1 MITVQSNTP
10 IQEKNVSGEHQVR
23 NKTAS
28 ANTINNDNTQ
38 TTLDN
43 QNIITNISSNGLQND
58 PNIAEIQ
65 QFHRKRDLSLN

>member
-10 IQEKNVSGEHQVR
+10 IQEKNVSGEHQDH

-28 ANTINNDNTQ
+28 ANTMNNDKTQ

-43 QNIITNISSNGLQND
+43 T
-58 PNIAEIQ
+58 
-65 QFHRKRDLSLN
+65 K